1 MQYFAHGDIETGGL
15 DGRIEESE
23 KLGQEYYPI
32 FELAFIVT
40 DLELNQVGE
49 PLRVVIHQSEAEIAK
64 CHEWA
69 LKKHTKSGLLDE
81 VRASTITLQQG
92 EQMIIEHLKS
102 LGVNKYDRKERTG
115 AVFSGN
121 SIKLDR
127 NFIGSQMLELN
138 DFFHYRQ
145 LDISAIAVAARAFM
159 PDLEKDITSRKEFKH
174 EALPDIQESI
184 KELKA
189 YRSALFMKW

>member
-1 MQYFAHGDIETGGL
+1 MQYFVHGDIETGGL
-15 DGRIEESE
+15 DGRIEGN
-23 KLGQEYYPI
+23 KLGMLHYPI

-49 PLRVVIHQSEAEIAK
+49 PLRLVIHQSEAEIAK

-69 LKKHTKSGLLDE
+69 LKAHTKSGLLDE
-81 VRASTITLQQG
+81 VRASALTLKEA
-92 EQMIIEHLKS
+92 EQVIISHLKA
-102 LGVNKYDRKERTG
+102 LGINKYDRKEKTG

-127 NFIGSQMLELN
+127 NFLTCQMPELN
-138 DFFHYRQ
+138 DYFHYRQ
-145 LDISAIAVAARAFM
+145 LDISVLALAARAFI
-159 PDLEKDITSRKEFKH
+159 PELEKDITSRKEFKH
-174 EALPDIQESI
+174 EALADIQESI

-189 YRSALFMKW
+189 YRSTVFMKW